1 MTGTFDRC
9 MPFDCAPR
17 FRPNRIRNRAYRRTP
32 LRRDRPLD
40 SCCREQ
46 RRLATPIHPSEVPEF
61 GRIASSSLVRVL
73 TKILISRRSAQSDE
87 ALDEA
92 FNEGVTDANRDS
104 VPAVVL
110 CLPGAL
116 ESR

>member
-32 LRRDRPLD
+32 LRRDYPLD

-46 RRLATPIHPSEVPEF
+46 RHLATPIHPSEVPEF
-61 GRIASSSLVRVL
+61 GRIASSSLVRVS
-73 TKILISRRSAQSDE
+73 TKILISRRSAQSD
-87 ALDEA
+87 DA

-110 CLPGAL
+110 NLPGAL